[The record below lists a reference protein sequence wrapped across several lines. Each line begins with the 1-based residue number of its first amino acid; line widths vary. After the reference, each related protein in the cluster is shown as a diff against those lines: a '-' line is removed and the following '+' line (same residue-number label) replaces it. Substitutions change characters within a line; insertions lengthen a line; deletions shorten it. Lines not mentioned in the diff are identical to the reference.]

1 MAKIKLKE
9 DNMAM
14 FMICEAIG
22 PERKDFMDIKP
33 DENGFYDLK
42 ITLNGKELN
51 VERFLTNLQR
61 SYDKVCDNFCKS
73 FEENLY

>member
-9 DNMAM
+9 DNMAL
-14 FMICEAIG
+14 FMISEAIG

-33 DENGFYDLK
+33 DKNGFYDLK

-61 SYDKVCDNFCKS
+61 SYDNACDNFCKS